1 MAVTSSDK
9 ALLGSAALLAIA
21 SAAVFGTLTWRK
33 ADAARTPAP
42 TVELAGEPYKP
53 SVENAPPVKAETW
66 GAPGPQSR
74 GRDWIYDAF
83 TSPEIFY
90 NARSRQ
96 FTVRPPS
103 SLAEPEAIEEAFGL
117 ELVSVRPEPF
127 RLQLI
132 GYIGEAGAWRG
143 TFENLQTGEVFMG
156 VAGQR
161 VPKLGLTIV
170 SFEVTPQ
177 PIALQQSMTTRQ
189 RVALARVRD
198 ERTGRETLL
207 THRERTLT
215 GTLSAFVAAA
225 GQEATREVRTGDAFK
240 LGEATYKVGL
250 IQLAPPQVEV
260 TKESPT
266 LPQPDRRVLTPRET
280 EEPEK
285 PETGTVGP

>member
-96 FTVRPPS
+96 FTVRPAILISRSAPS
-103 SLAEPEAIEEAFGL
+103 NSRIQRPG
-117 ELVSVRPEPF
+117 VSP
-127 RLQLI
+127 
-132 GYIGEAGAWRG
+132 
-143 TFENLQTGEVFMG
+143 
-156 VAGQR
+156 
-161 VPKLGLTIV
+161 
-170 SFEVTPQ
+170 S
-177 PIALQQSMTTRQ
+177 QS
-189 RVALARVRD
+189 
-198 ERTGRETLL
+198 
-207 THRERTLT
+207 
-215 GTLSAFVAAA
+215 
-225 GQEATREVRTGDAFK
+225 ATRMFPFAGCGRRTSR
-240 LGEATYKVGL
+240 T
-250 IQLAPPQVEV
+250 
-260 TKESPT
+260 TSPSFA
-266 LPQPDRRVLTPRET
+266 
-280 EEPEK
+280 
-285 PETGTVGP
+285 